1 MLATTLIGKLCTNKL
16 EKTLSLSGRLS
27 LYRRGKVILIEKEIF
42 MVKKEEN
49 PITKLFIPKAAK
61 IVSLK
66 IIVAPAAPRG
76 PVDEQL
82 QVL

>member
-1 MLATTLIGKLCTNKL
+1 
-16 EKTLSLSGRLS
+16 
-27 LYRRGKVILIEKEIF
+27 

>member
-1 MLATTLIGKLCTNKL
+1 
-16 EKTLSLSGRLS
+16 
-27 LYRRGKVILIEKEIF
+27 

-66 IIVAPAAPRG
+66 IIVAPARG
-76 PVDEQL
+76 AVDEQL